1 MVRSHEVS
9 SRGQGWKIADA
20 GARVRYIGTGLD
32 HVVVGK
38 VTEILARSGMV
49 IGKEN

>member
-1 MVRSHEVS
+1 MARRHEDS
-9 SRGQGWKIADA
+9 SRGRGWQIADA
-20 GARVRYIGTGLD
+20 GARVRYQGTGLD

-49 IGKEN
+49 IEKEK